1 MTMRITYRTTLCI
14 LIIVS
19 AVCFAGAPTGNCADY
34 SFNRYPLVHKP
45 YSELPLGAVKPKG
58 WLEDQLRRMADGLT
72 GHLDEYYSL
81 MGERNGWLGGDG
93 DMWERGPY
101 WIDGLLPLAYILD
114 DANLKEKCQK
124 WVESVLASQCEN
136 GFFGPSK
143 DLPPEPGL
151 QRNNSKDWWPR
162 MVVLK
167 FMKQYYDATGDERA
181 LAFFDKYFRYQL
193 EELPKTPL
201 GHWTFWGSERG
212 GDNLYIVYWLYNKTG
227 EEYLLRLGDLIASQS
242 ADWKIRLTDGKTLS
256 QIYSLHCV
264 NLAQGFK
271 EPVVRYQATGDKS
284 SLDAID
290 KGREHLMRYLGM
302 PNGMYGADEMLHS
315 SNPTQGSEFCS
326 AVELMFS
333 LEKMVEITGR
343 TDWADWLER
352 IAFNALPTQADDDFM
367 SKQYYQ
373 QVNQVN
379 ISRHAHNFITD
390 HGGTDLCYGI
400 LTGYPCCTSNM
411 HQGWPKFTRNLWFA
425 SDDKGL
431 AAMFYSPCEVTA
443 TVADGK
449 RVRIVEGGGYPFRET
464 ITFDLS
470 IPDRKTKSVVFPLH
484 LRIPGWCKE
493 ATVTVNGKNEGTYS
507 QGTTAVICRSWKDGD
522 HVELNLPMNVSVT
535 RWYEASAVVE
545 RGPLV
550 YSLRIDE
557 KWEKVDVHQEE
568 KVKYGDFYWQV
579 HPGSAWNYGLSSAMV
594 RVPEESFKVVERE
607 TSGYPWNLE
616 NAPLEIHTKGI
627 RIPSWTLYNE
637 MAGPV
642 PVSGQLS
649 SGLSGEE
656 DVILVP
662 YGCTT
667 LRITEF
673 PVIK

>member
-1 MTMRITYRTTLCI
+1 MRIANRMLCVP
-14 LIIVS
+14 IIVS
-19 AVCFAGAPTGNCADY
+19 AMCLAGASSGNCAEY

-101 WIDGLLPLAYILD
+101 WIDGLMPLAYILD
-114 DANLKEKCQK
+114 DENLKGKCQK

-136 GFFGPSK
+136 GFFGPAK

-167 FMKQYYDATGDERA
+167 FMKQYFDATGDERV
-181 LAFFDKYFRYQL
+181 LTFFDKYFRYQL
-193 EELPKTPL
+193 DELPKTPL
-201 GHWTFWGSERG
+201 GHWTFWGAERG

-227 EEYLLRLGDLIASQS
+227 EEYLLKLGDIIASQT
-242 ADWKIRLTDGKTLS
+242 ADWKGRLTDGRTLS

-271 EPVVRYQATGDKS
+271 EPVIRYQATGDKS
-284 SLDAID
+284 YLDAID
-290 KGREHLMRYLGM
+290 KGREDLMRFLGM

-315 SNPTQGSEFCS
+315 ADPTQGSEFCS

-373 QVNQVN
+373 QVNQAN
-379 ISRHAHNFITD
+379 ISRHVHNFITD
-390 HGGTDLCYGI
+390 HDGTDICYGI

-411 HQGWPKFTRNLWFA
+411 HQGWPKFTRNLWLA

-431 AAMFYSPCEVTA
+431 AAMCYSPCEVMA
-443 TVADGK
+443 TVADGQ
-449 RVRIVEGGGYPFRET
+449 RVRIVEGGGYPFSET
-464 ITFDLS
+464 ISFDLS
-470 IPDRKTKSVVFPLH
+470 IPDRKTKSMVFPLH

-493 ATVTVNGKNEGTYS
+493 ATVTVNGKKEGAYS
-507 QGTTAVICRSWKDGD
+507 QGTTAVVCRSWKDGD
-522 HVELNLPMNVSVT
+522 HIELNVPMKVSVS
-535 RWYEASAVVE
+535 RWHEASAVVE

-557 KWEKVDVHQEE
+557 RWEKVDVPQKE
-568 KVKYGDFYWQV
+568 KVNYGDFYWQV
-579 HPGSAWNYGLSSAMV
+579 HPGSAWNYGLPSTAL
-594 RVPEESFKVVERE
+594 RVPEESFRVVERD

-616 NAPLEIHTKGI
+616 NTPLEIHAKGV
-627 RIPSWTLYNE
+627 RIPTWTLYNE
-637 MAGPV
+637 MAGPI
-642 PVSGQLS
+642 PVSGQLPNEA
-649 SGLSGEE
+649 GGEE
-656 DVILVP
+656 KIVLVP

-673 PVIK
+673 PIILK